1 MRVVV
6 AGDKRSVGK
15 LFVLDRKKSKTQ
27 YILGLDTCIFLFQMS
42 RVSLVHSGDLEYH
55 AVAVMHQ
62 DAAVLWNCCF
72 FQIFR
77 IRIQEK

>member
-1 MRVVV
+1 M
-6 AGDKRSVGK
+6 
-15 LFVLDRKKSKTQ
+15 
-27 YILGLDTCIFLFQMS
+27 FLFQMS
-42 RVSLVHSGDLEYH
+42 RVSLVPCGGDVEYH

-77 IRIQEK
+77 IRIPEK